1 VNASGTTTLRLYDP
15 LTGTLARSVVVRSS
29 ARLVNASGKRAL
41 YTIDGRTIRILNL
54 ESGRTHLIY
63 TALRHPYDLWL
74 DGRLIV
80 WHTRPSTV
88 AAPRKVKVVG
98 IRLPPL

>member
-1 VNASGTTTLRLYDP
+1 MNVSGRKTLRLYDP
-15 LTGTLARSVVVRSS
+15 LTGTLIRSVVVQST

-41 YTIDGRTIRILNL
+41 YTTDGRTIRALNL

-63 TALRHPYDLWL
+63 TTLRHPYDLWL
-74 DGRLIV
+74 DGRLVV

-88 AAPRKVKVVG
+88 AASSLG
-98 IRLPPL
+98 